1 MTLRIRFED
10 FGTDDPILTDIYT
23 LRVLARNLTV
33 EINDYTEADT
43 FTCEIDY
50 KSFPF
55 DPRNIRSCGVTIHVE
70 DREKIFSGNSLDL
83 LQPRESNTLFTGF
96 ADEESIA
103 FNDDSRVVTMEGR
116 DFTALFLDEKRIN
129 TTPIPLARPVNE
141 IIQTLINEQQATK
154 ELEVELRLG
163 TQTDLPT
170 LSQLAPDFNPV
181 TANRN
186 PKRNETYWDI
196 IQSIAEKAGLIV
208 FVELSKVILSKPQAL
223 YNRENTIQCIY
234 GYNLKTLNFRR
245 KLGRQRGFNIKVVSL
260 NIEEKRTVE
269 AKLPEEAKDSEFISR
284 FGNTRITIEQLD
296 KDGKKIEPPKDA
308 DFLTFRVADIASK
321 DHLIVVGEKIYEE
334 LSRQEIEGSLMTREM
349 AMPRAAKKSSTGQV
363 LKADVVSFNTIRNG
377 TPIEVIMEQ
386 DDLNKIKTISSL
398 AERRKYLIRQ
408 GYQPE
413 IAEAFAQTMNKQHH
427 IFYTKSVKFQVG
439 QDDGFQMD
447 IDFINFIELDNS
459 TLGF

>member
-186 PKRNETYWDI
+186 PKKKRD
-196 IQSIAEKAGLIV
+196 L
-208 FVELSKVILSKPQAL
+208 L
-223 YNRENTIQCIY
+223 
-234 GYNLKTLNFRR
+234 GY
-245 KLGRQRGFNIKVVSL
+245 
-260 NIEEKRTVE
+260 
-269 AKLPEEAKDSEFISR
+269 
-284 FGNTRITIEQLD
+284 
-296 KDGKKIEPPKDA
+296 
-308 DFLTFRVADIASK
+308 
-321 DHLIVVGEKIYEE
+321 H
-334 LSRQEIEGSLMTREM
+334 
-349 AMPRAAKKSSTGQV
+349 
-363 LKADVVSFNTIRNG
+363 
-377 TPIEVIMEQ
+377 
-386 DDLNKIKTISSL
+386 
-398 AERRKYLIRQ
+398 
-408 GYQPE
+408 
-413 IAEAFAQTMNKQHH
+413 
-427 IFYTKSVKFQVG
+427 SV
-439 QDDGFQMD
+439 
-447 IDFINFIELDNS
+447 NC
-459 TLGF
+459 